1 MFARDKRIGP
11 YTYVYL
17 VENIR
22 EGGRAKQRIIANLGR
37 KEVVVAHGDLDRLA
51 RSVARLAQR
60 SMVLSL
66 VEGEAPPDAVC
77 RRIGPALLFERLW
90 HEVGCRAVLEGLAAG
105 RQFEFA
111 AERAVFLTVL
121 HRLFVS
127 GSDRAAEKWRA
138 DYRIEG
144 TEALRLHHLYRAMA
158 WLGEPL
164 ADQAGASELVPR
176 CRKDLVEEELFAR
189 RRDLFAELSV
199 VFMDTTSLSFE
210 GQGGEQ
216 LGRRGYSKD
225 YRPDLQ
231 QMIVGL
237 VMDQD
242 GRPLCSELWP
252 GNTADVTTLLPV
264 VDRLRARFGVGRI
277 CVVADRGMISA
288 ETIAALEERQ
298 LEYVLGVRERSSAEV
313 RSTVIDDQ
321 TPFVPL
327 VVPRASGDLT
337 ELEAKQVEIGDRRYI
352 VCRNLAEA
360 RRDAEQRAAILD
372 GLRTKLAQSLPPAK
386 AGGDKALVG
395 NSGFR
400 RYLKTV
406 SAEHFA
412 IDEARVADDARFD
425 GLYVLRTNTK
435 ITPLQVMLR
444 YRDLLRVEQL
454 RQAKAVLAT
463 RPIYHSSD
471 MAIRGHVF
479 CSFLALLLAKELE
492 DRLHR
497 YGIAAEWGDILRDLD
512 RLQEIKLEQDGK
524 RFLLRTPTTGVAG
537 KLFVGV
543 ALPPNLQEL
552 PLAAPQPAA

>member
-17 VENIR
+17 VENVR
-22 EGGRAKQRIIANLGR
+22 EEGRTKQRIIANLGR
-37 KEVVVAHGDLDRLA
+37 KEVVVARGDLDRLA
-51 RSVARLAQR
+51 RSVVRLAQR

-66 VEGEAPPDAVC
+66 VEGEAPPNARC
-77 RRIGPALLFERLW
+77 QRIGPALLFERLW
-90 HEVGCRAVLEGLAAG
+90 HEVGCRAVLEELAAG

-144 TEALRLHHLYRAMA
+144 TEALQLHHLYRAMA

-164 ADQAGASELVPR
+164 ADQAGASELTPR
-176 CRKDLVEEELFAR
+176 CRKDLVEEGLFAR

-210 GQGGEQ
+210 GRGGEE
-216 LGRRGYSKD
+216 LGRRGHSKD
-225 YRPDLQ
+225 YRPDLH

-242 GRPLCSELWP
+242 GRPLCCELWP

-264 VDRLRARFGVGRI
+264 VDRLRARFSVGRI

-288 ETIAALEERQ
+288 QSIAALEERK

-313 RSTVIDDQ
+313 RSTVID
-321 TPFVPL
+321 
-327 VVPRASGDLT
+327 
-337 ELEAKQVEIGDRRYI
+337 I

-360 RRDAEQRAAILD
+360 RRDAEQRSAILD
-372 GLRTKLAQSLPPAK
+372 GLRAKLAQ
-386 AGGDKALVG
+386 GDKALVG

-412 IDEARVADDARFD
+412 VDETRVAEDARFD

-435 ITPLQVMLR
+435 LTPLQVMLR

-454 RQAKAVLAT
+454 FRQAKAVLAT

-479 CSFLALLLAKELE
+479 CSFLALLLVKELE

-497 YGIAAEWGDILRDLD
+497 HNIAAEWDDILRDLD
-512 RLQEIKLEQDGK
+512 RLQEIELEQDGK

-537 KLFVGV
+537 KLFQAVGV

-552 PLAAPQPAA
+552 PLTTPQPAA

>member
-17 VENIR
+17 VENVR
-22 EGGRAKQRIIANLGR
+22 EEGRTKQRIIANLGR
-37 KEVVVAHGDLDRLA
+37 KEVVVARGDLDRLA
-51 RSVARLAQR
+51 RSVARPAQGWVVLA
-60 SMVLSL
+60 V
-66 VEGEAPPDAVC
+66 VEGEAPPNARC
-77 RRIGPALLFERLW
+77 RRIGPALLFERRW
-90 HEVGCRAVLEGLAAG
+90 QEVGCRAVLEELAAQ

-111 AERAVFLTVL
+111 AERATFLTVL

-144 TEALRLHHLYRAMA
+144 TEALQLHHLYRAMA

-164 ADQAGASELVPR
+164 TDQAGASERAPR
-176 CRKDLVEEELFAR
+176 CRKDVVEEQLFAR

-199 VFMDTTSLSFE
+199 VFMDTPSLSFASLSFE

-216 LGRRGYSKD
+216 LGRRGHSKD
-225 YRPDLQ
+225 YRPDLN

-252 GNTADVTTLLPV
+252 GNTAAAT
-264 VDRLRARFGVGRI
+264 F
-277 CVVADRGMISA
+277 
-288 ETIAALEERQ
+288 AALEERKR
-298 LEYVLGVRERSSAEV
+298 EYLRVGLQPAGLSRGVRERSSAEV

-327 VVPRASGDLT
+327 VVPWASGDLT
-337 ELEAKQVEIGDRRYI
+337 ELEAKQVKIGGRRYI

-372 GLRTKLAQSLPPAK
+372 GLRTKLAQ
-386 AGGDKALVG
+386 GDKALVG

-406 SAEHFA
+406 SARHFA
-412 IDEARVADDARFD
+412 IDEARVTDDARFD

-444 YRDLLRVEQL
+444 YRDLLRVEQLL

-492 DRLHR
+492 DRLR
-497 YGIAAEWGDILRDLD
+497 QQGVAAEWGDILRDLD
-512 RLQEIKLEQDGK
+512 RLQQIQLEQDGK

-537 KLFVGV
+537 KLFQAVGV
-543 ALPPNLQEL
+543 ALPPNIQEIPL
-552 PLAAPQPAA
+552 PRPQPTA

>member
-17 VENIR
+17 VENVR
-22 EGGRAKQRIIANLGR
+22 EEGRTRQRIIANLGR
-37 KEVVVAHGDLDRLA
+37 KEVVVARGDLDRLA

-66 VEGEAPPDAVC
+66 VAGEAPPNARC

-90 HEVGCRAVLEGLAAG
+90 HEVGCRAVLEELAAG

-121 HRLFVS
+121 HRQFVS

-144 TEALRLHHLYRAMA
+144 TEALQLHHLYRAMA

-164 ADQAGASELVPR
+164 ADQAGASELTPR
-176 CRKDLVEEELFAR
+176 CRKDLVEEGLFAR

-210 GQGGEQ
+210 GRGGEE
-216 LGRRGYSKD
+216 LGRRGHSKD
-225 YRPDLQ
+225 YRPDLH

-264 VDRLRARFGVGRI
+264 VDRLRARFSVGRI

-288 ETIAALEERQ
+288 QTIAALEERK
-298 LEYVLGVRERSSAEV
+298 LEYVLGVRERSTAEV
-313 RSTVIDDQ
+313 RSTVIDDR

-327 VVPRASGDLT
+327 VVPRASGALT
-337 ELEAKQVEIGDRRYI
+337 ELEAKQVKIGDRRYI

-360 RRDAEQRAAILD
+360 RRDAEQRNAILD
-372 GLRTKLAQSLPPAK
+372 GLRAKLAQ
-386 AGGDKALVG
+386 GDKALVG

-412 IDEARVADDARFD
+412 IDETRVAEDARFD

-435 ITPLQVMLR
+435 LTPLQVMLR

-454 RQAKAVLAT
+454 FRQAKAVLAT

-497 YGIAAEWGDILRDLD
+497 HGIAAEWDDILRDLD
-512 RLQEIKLEQDGK
+512 RLQEIELEQDGK

-537 KLFVGV
+537 KLFQAVGV

-552 PLAAPQPAA
+552 PLATPQPAA

>member
-17 VENIR
+17 VENVR
-22 EGGRAKQRIIANLGR
+22 ENGRTKQRIIANLGR
-37 KEVVVAHGDLDRLA
+37 REVVVARGDLDRLA

-60 SMVLSL
+60 SMVLSV
-66 VEGEAPPDAVC
+66 VEGEAPPNAMC

-90 HEVGCRAVLEGLAAG
+90 QEVGCRAVLEDLAG
-105 RQFEFA
+105 QRQFAFA
-111 AERAVFLTVL
+111 AERGVFLTVL

-144 TEALRLHHLYRAMA
+144 TEGLQLHHLYRAMA

-164 ADQAGASELVPR
+164 TDQTGASGLAPR

-210 GQGGEQ
+210 GQGGEE

-225 YRPDLQ
+225 HRPDLN

-264 VDRLRARFGVGRI
+264 VDRLRARFAVGRI
-277 CVVADRGMISA
+277 CIVADRGMISA
-288 ETIAALEERQ
+288 ETIAALEQRK

-313 RSTVIDDQ
+313 RSTVIEDR

-327 VVPRASGDLT
+327 VVPRASGVLT
-337 ELEAKQVEIGDRRYI
+337 ELEAKQVKIGDRRYI

-360 RRDAEQRAAILD
+360 RRDAEQRSAILE
-372 GLRTKLAQSLPPAK
+372 GLRAKL

-406 SAEHFA
+406 SGEHFA
-412 IDEARVADDARFD
+412 IDEVRVADDARFD
-425 GLYVLRTNTK
+425 GLYVLRTNSK

-444 YRDLLRVEQL
+444 YRDLLRVEQLL

-492 DRLHR
+492 DRLRRH
-497 YGIAAEWGDILRDLD
+497 GVAAEWGDILRDLD
-512 RLQEIKLEQDGK
+512 RLQEIELGQDGK

-537 KLFVGV
+537 KLFQAVGV
-543 ALPPNLQEL
+543 ALPPNVQEL
-552 PLAAPQPAA
+552 PLPASQSPA

>member
-17 VENIR
+17 VENVR
-22 EGGRAKQRIIANLGR
+22 EDGRTRQRIIANLGR
-37 KEVVVAHGDLDRLA
+37 KEAVVARGDLDRLA

-60 SMVLSL
+60 SMVLSV
-66 VEGEAPPDAVC
+66 VEGEAPPHAVC

-90 HEVGCRAVLEGLAAG
+90 QEIGCRAVLDELAAQ
-105 RQFEFA
+105 RQFAFA

-138 DYRIEG
+138 DYRIDG
-144 TEALRLHHLYRAMA
+144 TEELQLHHLYRAMA

-164 ADQAGASELVPR
+164 ADQAEAGGLAPR
-176 CRKDLVEEELFAR
+176 CRKDLVEEALFAR

-210 GQGGEQ
+210 GQGGEA
-216 LGRRGYSKD
+216 LGRHGHSKD
-225 YRPDLQ
+225 YRPDLN

-242 GRPLCSELWP
+242 GRPLCCEMWP

-264 VDRLRARFGVGRI
+264 VDRLRARFGVGRL

-288 ETIAALEERQ
+288 ETIGALEKRK
-298 LEYVLGVRERSSAEV
+298 LEYILGVRERSSSEV
-313 RSTVIDDQ
+313 RRTVIDDA

-327 VVPRASGDLT
+327 VVPRAAGVLT
-337 ELEAKQVEIGDRRYI
+337 ELEAKQVKIGERRYI

-372 GLRTKLAQSLPPAK
+372 GLRAKLAQ
-386 AGGDKALVG
+386 GDKALVG

-406 SAEHFA
+406 SARHFA
-412 IDEARVADDARFD
+412 IDAERVAEDARFD

-435 ITPLQVMLR
+435 LTPLQVMLR
-444 YRDLLRVEQL
+444 YRELLRVEQL
-454 RQAKAVLAT
+454 FRQAKAVLAT

-492 DRLHR
+492 DRLRRH
-497 YGIAAEWGDILRDLD
+497 GVATEWGDILRDLD
-512 RLQEIKLEQDGK
+512 RLQEIQLEQDGK

-537 KLFVGV
+537 KLFQAVGV

-552 PLAAPQPAA
+552 PLTTPQPAA